1 MNRKSKLIL
10 LICIFAL
17 IGNILSIN
25 PLVEGVC
32 EIEPIRIAFIDT
44 GISTKHID
52 TNKVE
57 IGKNYIF
64 EDQDTKDRIGH
75 GTATAG
81 MVLGSKKLGIEGS
94 CPDALVVPLVTYDR
108 YVSGVSKVGDISM
121 MSQAIYDAV
130 DIYNCRV
137 INISMG
143 VSTESEELHLA
154 LLYAEE
160 KGAVVV
166 SAVGNDN
173 LTYPDR
179 KYYPAIY
186 NTVLGVGAAENL
198 QEDFAVADFSQQ
210 NGVSVLAKG
219 ANLETIS
226 HRNDTKPIIRSG
238 TSYACAYVSGL
249 CAQLL
254 IDSPS
259 LTPAQVRAILYAS
272 AQDLGILGVDLES
285 GWGIVGIDRSNSE
298 SVTRGMLASLL
309 YTYDGEPESENSS
322 FKDVL
327 PDSYYN
333 KAIGWAADNGIV
345 LGYSNSKFGP
355 DDNIT
360 KEQLTVILHRYAKLK
375 NYDVSLGEDTNILSY
390 KDVKKV
396 SEYAISSM
404 QWACGINLFQ
414 DKDGKLL
421 PQDKISKEEIVD
433 IFLQF
438 SRNTYL
444 SQPLP

>member
-1 MNRKSKLIL
+1 MKRKSKLIL

-17 IGNILSIN
+17 IGNLLPTN
-25 PLVEGVC
+25 LLVQGNSEV
-32 EIEPIRIAFIDT
+32 EPIHIAFIDT

-52 TNKVE
+52 TTKVE
-57 IGKNYIF
+57 KGKNYVF
-64 EDQDTKDRIGH
+64 EDQDTQDRIGH

-81 MVLGSKKLGIEGS
+81 MVLGSKELGMEGS
-94 CPDALVVPLVTYDR
+94 CPNAVVIPLVTYDK
-108 YVSGVSKVGDISM
+108 YISGVSKIGDISV

-143 VSTESEELHLA
+143 VPIESEDLHLA

-173 LTYPDR
+173 LTHPDR

-186 NTVLGVGAAENL
+186 NTVIGVGAAKSL
-198 QEDFAVADFSQQ
+198 HEDYTVTDFSQQ
-210 NGVSVLAKG
+210 NGVSVLAEG
-219 ANLETIS
+219 ASLKTIPN
-226 HRNDTKPIIRSG
+226 RNDTKPIIRSG

-272 AQDLGILGVDLES
+272 AQDMGIPGVDSES
-285 GWGIVGIDRSNSE
+285 GWGIVGINSSSYE
-298 SVTRGMLASLL
+298 PVTRGMLASLL
-309 YTYDGEPESENSS
+309 YTYDGEPESESCS

-327 PDSYYN
+327 QDSYYE
-333 KAIGWAADNGIV
+333 KAVGWAAENGIV
-345 LGYSNSKFGP
+345 LGYSSSKFGP
-355 DDNIT
+355 DNNVT
-360 KEQLTVILHRYAKLK
+360 REQLAVILHRYAKLK
-375 NYDVSLGEDTNILSY
+375 NYDVSLEEDTNILSY
-390 KDVKKV
+390 KDIKKV

-404 QWACGINLFQ
+404 QWACGIDLFQ
-414 DKDGKLL
+414 DNDDKLM
-421 PQDKISKEEIVD
+421 PQDKITREEIVS

-438 SRNTYL
+438 SRNTHL
-444 SQPLP
+444 GQPLP